1 MRMERHI
8 IGVWRRNAWRSRAE
22 PRAPLYERTSR
33 NTAMPLT
40 RIKDRS
46 LLQTGAYINGQWRQS
61 GRSFDVTD
69 PGTGQIIANVS
80 NGDAVETLQ
89 AIDAAAAAL
98 NVWRTQTARV
108 RSNVLRRWF
117 ELIQEHRDDLA
128 TLITAEGG
136 KPYAEALGEV
146 AYAASFVEWFAEEAR
161 RVNGE
166 IIPPN
171 ASDKRLL
178 VTREPVGVCAAI
190 TPWNFPAAM
199 ITRKVAPAIA
209 VGCTVI
215 VKPAEQTPLTAL
227 ALAVLAERAGIP
239 AGVLNV
245 VTGDAAAAPAI
256 GGALTADSR
265 VRKLSFTGS
274 TQVGRLLMAQSAPTL
289 KRLSLEL
296 GGNAPFIVFEDADL
310 DAAVDGAIASKY
322 RNSGQTCVCANR
334 FLVHANVVDAFAAKL
349 AAKVAALPV
358 GYGFEQGA
366 QIGPLID
373 AAGLDKVK
381 TLVADAV
388 SQGATIVCGGA
399 PDARGGLY
407 FQPTVIKGVR
417 ENMRMMREEIF
428 GPVAPLFA
436 FNDEAD
442 AIRMANA
449 TEFGLAAYF
458 YTRDTARVF
467 RVSEALEY
475 GMVGVNTGLMS
486 SEVAPFGGVKQSGFG
501 REGSIHGVDE
511 YLSYKYTCLG
521 L

>member
-1 MRMERHI
+1 
-8 IGVWRRNAWRSRAE
+8 
-22 PRAPLYERTSR
+22 
-33 NTAMPLT
+33 MPLT
-40 RIKDRS
+40 RIKDRA
-46 LLQTGAYINGQWRQS
+46 LLQTGAYINGQWTTT
-61 GRSFDVTD
+61 GRTFAVTD
-69 PGTGQIIANVS
+69 PGTGQSIADVYNA
-80 NGDAVETLQ
+80 GAAETHD
-89 AIDAAAAAL
+89 AIDAAETAFAS
-98 NVWRTQTARV
+98 WRQQTART
-108 RSNVLRRWF
+108 RSTILRNWF
-117 ELIQEHRDDLA
+117 DLIQAHREDLA

-146 AYAASFVEWFAEEAR
+146 AYAASFVEWFSEEAR
-161 RVNGE
+161 RINGE

-171 ASDKRLL
+171 TADKRLL

-209 VGCTVI
+209 VGCTVV

-239 AGVLNV
+239 AGVFNV
-245 VTGDAAAAPAI
+245 VTGDADAAPAI
-256 GGALTADSR
+256 GGTLTADSR

-289 KRLSLEL
+289 KRLSMEL

-334 FLVHANVVDAFAAKL
+334 FLVHADVVNAFAERL
-349 AAKVAALPV
+349 AAKVAELPV
-358 GYGFEQGA
+358 GYGFEQGV

-373 AAGLDKVK
+373 AAGMAKVK
-381 TLVADAV
+381 TLVADAIDK
-388 SQGATIVCGGA
+388 GATVVCGGA

-407 FQPTVIKGVR
+407 FQPTVIKGLR
-417 ENMRMMREEIF
+417 EDMRMMREEIF
-428 GPVAPLFA
+428 GPVAPLFT
-436 FNDEAD
+436 FTNELE

-458 YTRDTARVF
+458 YTRDTARIF
-467 RVSEALEY
+467 RVSEGLEY

-511 YLSYKYTCLG
+511 YLSYKYVCLG

>member
-1 MRMERHI
+1 
-8 IGVWRRNAWRSRAE
+8 
-22 PRAPLYERTSR
+22 
-33 NTAMPLT
+33 MPLT
-40 RIKDRS
+40 RIKDRA
-46 LLQTGAYINGQWRQS
+46 LLQTGSYINGQWIKTDQTFS
-61 GRSFDVTD
+61 VTD
-69 PGTGQIIANVS
+69 PGTGQTIAEVCTM
-80 NGDAVETLQ
+80 GTAQTLL
-89 AIDAAAAAL
+89 AIDAAEVAFTQ
-98 NVWRTQTARV
+98 WRKETARA
-108 RSNVLRRWF
+108 RSTILRRWF

-136 KPYAEALGEV
+136 KPYSEALGEV

-161 RVNGE
+161 RINGE
-166 IIPPN
+166 IVPSN
-171 ASDKRLL
+171 SADKRLL

-199 ITRKVAPAIA
+199 ITRKVAPALA
-209 VGCTVI
+209 VGCTAV

-227 ALAVLAERAGIP
+227 ALAVLAARAGIP
-239 AGVLNV
+239 AGVFNV
-245 VTGDAAAAPAI
+245 VVGDAAAAPTI
-256 GGALTADSR
+256 GAALTSDAR

-289 KRLSLEL
+289 KRLSMEL

-310 DAAVDGAIASKY
+310 DAAVEGALASKY

-334 FLVHANVVDAFAAKL
+334 FLVHSKVMDVFAEKL
-349 AAKVAALPV
+349 AAKVTALPV
-358 GYGFEQGA
+358 GYGFDQGV

-373 AAGLDKVK
+373 AAGLTKVE
-381 TLVADAV
+381 TLVADATGK
-388 SQGATIVCGGA
+388 GASIVCGGQ
-399 PDARGGLY
+399 PDGRGGLY

-417 ENMRMMREEIF
+417 EDMRMMREEIF

-436 FNDEAD
+436 FDTEAE
-442 AIRMANA
+442 AVRMANA

-458 YTRDTARVF
+458 YTQDPARIF

-486 SEVAPFGGVKQSGFG
+486 SEVAPFGGIKQSGFG

-511 YLSYKYTCLG
+511 YLSYKYVCLE